1 MKVLPYSIEV
11 KNVTAEETRDMFK
24 AFAMHFFVF
33 FYILYIQFAVS
44 EEAWNN
50 IFLLTQKAD
59 TGGVLWEKVF
69 LEISQNSQKTPVSEP
84 LF

>member
-44 EEAWNN
+44 E
-50 IFLLTQKAD
+50 KA
-59 TGGVLWEKVF
+59 
-69 LEISQNSQKTPVSEP
+69 
-84 LF
+84 